1 MPTSTYSDGSTP
13 SICIIGAGFGGLTT
27 AIQLKRKLGLETFTI
42 FEKRKDVG
50 GAWLVN
56 NYPGAACDAPGH
68 LYSWSFEPNNG
79 ELSKLIPILF

>member
-1 MPTSTYSDGSTP
+1 MAPEYKREDKSP
-13 SICIIGAGFGGLTT
+13 SICIIGAGFGGLTI

-42 FEKRKDVG
+42 FEKSGDIG

-56 NYPGAACDAPGH
+56 TYPGAACDIPSH

-79 ELSKLIPILF
+79 KRIMKVTP